1 MSIEFEVLMTNIR
14 THVHEYIEHVL
25 VQCCKD
31 YNLPFNEVRDRVF
44 SSEPVKKA
52 MLTDSVGSTKK
63 PPREDEEVTS
73 KKKTNHKPKEPEKA
87 AENKTTENKTTEK
100 APENK
105 APENKATEKKAS
117 GSKKKKEKPPVQMC
131 TACTK
136 NGDPCKSKAVDT
148 ELFCKKHMSHKNP
161 VTVPGKKVR
170 IPKKKVDKEQTP
182 NVGVKDLPKDEAEWF
197 ADSEED
203 NNEVVGTM
211 APDLKMTASFYPD
224 GEEEET
230 TELYEDES
238 IIDDVSEDDYVLD
251 E

>member
-44 SSEPVKKA
+44 SSEPVKKP

-73 KKKTNHKPKEPEKA
+73 KKKTHHKPKEPEKEA
-87 AENKTTENKTTEK
+87 TEK
-100 APENK
+100 ATEK
-105 APENKATEKKAS
+105 VTEKKAS
-117 GSKKKKEKPPVQMC
+117 GSKKKEKPPVQVC

-148 ELFCKKHMSHKNP
+148 ELFCKKHMSHKTP
-161 VTVPGKKVR
+161 VAEKKVR
-170 IPKKKVDKEQTP
+170 IPKKKAAKEKTP
-182 NVGVKDLPKDEAEWF
+182 DVGVKDLPKDEAEWF

-203 NNEVVGTM
+203 NNEAVGTM
-211 APDLKMTASFYPD
+211 APDLKMTASFYP
-224 GEEEET
+224 GGAEEET
-230 TELYEDES
+230 TDLYEDES
-238 IIDDVSEDDYVLD
+238 VIDDVSEDDYVLD

>member
-87 AENKTTENKTTEK
+87 AENKAAEKAAENKTIEKMTENKT
-100 APENK
+100 
-105 APENKATEKKAS
+105 TEKKAS
-117 GSKKKKEKPPVQMC
+117 GSKKKEKPPVQIC

-170 IPKKKVDKEQTP
+170 IPKKKADKGKAPDVE
-182 NVGVKDLPKDEAEWF
+182 VKDLPKDEAEWF

-203 NNEVVGTM
+203 NNEAVGTM

-230 TELYEDES
+230 TDLYEDES

>member
-52 MLTDSVGSTKK
+52 TLTDSVGSTKK
-63 PPREDEEVTS
+63 PSKEDEEVTS
-73 KKKTNHKPKEPEKA
+73 KKKTNHKPKATEKEPEKKA
-87 AENKTTENKTTEK
+87 TEK
-100 APENK
+100 E
-105 APENKATEKKAS
+105 PENKATEKKAS
-117 GSKKKKEKPPVQMC
+117 VSKKKEKPPVQMC

-161 VTVPGKKVR
+161 VAEKKVR
-170 IPKKKVDKEQTP
+170 IPKKKADKGKAPDVE
-182 NVGVKDLPKDEAEWF
+182 VKDLPKDEAEWF

-203 NNEVVGTM
+203 NNEAVGTM

-230 TELYEDES
+230 TDLYEDES
-238 IIDDVSEDDYVLD
+238 VIDDVSEDDYVLD